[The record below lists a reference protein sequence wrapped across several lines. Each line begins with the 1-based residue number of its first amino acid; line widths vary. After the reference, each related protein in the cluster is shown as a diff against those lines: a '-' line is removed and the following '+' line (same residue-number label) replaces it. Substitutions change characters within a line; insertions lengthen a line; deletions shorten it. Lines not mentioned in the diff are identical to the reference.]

1 MARRPC
7 LEPALAD
14 RLSPLLRRFDL
25 RYDQED
31 PAVIDAQIRQG
42 VNAVGANLWVLIFAI
57 MVASIGL
64 NVNSTAVII
73 GAMLISPLM
82 GPIVGIGYGAAINDF
97 PLIRR
102 AAANLGLMAGISLV
116 TAILYFSVS
125 PLSEARSELLAR
137 TSPTLWDV
145 LIAFFGG
152 AAGMVANTRKSVP
165 NVVPGVAIATA
176 LMPPLCTAGYGI
188 ANGNWEYAAGAF
200 YLFAI
205 NGVFIALSTLV
216 FVKIA
221 GLPQRVD
228 VDART
233 ARRHRWII
241 MAVAILMAVPS
252 GVLAYRLVMAERFE
266 AAARKVLADYRD
278 DPRVVLLAAQVDG
291 KTKALRLAITGD
303 LAPDA
308 LGNEIE
314 RKLRALGLASVHVDV
329 RDAGAHA
336 TDMKPIEDFL
346 RSQQTASRDGQL
358 DEARERLVV
367 LEAELEALR
376 ARERIERDLLAEV
389 RAQFPEAESLSV
401 SAGIGQ
407 DGDAAPA
414 PVLVVRV
421 IADIALD
428 PEASARLRAGWAS
441 RTPGVTVQLIVTPPA
456 EADQRSG
463 RNSTTSS
470 P

>member
-1 MARRPC
+1 M
-7 LEPALAD
+7 AD

-188 ANGNWEYAAGAF
+188 ANGNWEYASGAF

-221 GLPQRVD
+221 GLPPRLDLDESV
-228 VDART
+228 

-241 MAVAILMAVPS
+241 LAVASLMAVPS
-252 GVLAYRLVMAERFE
+252 GVLAYRLVLAERFE
-266 AAARKVLADYRD
+266 AAARRVLADYRD
-278 DPRVVLLAAQVDG
+278 DPRVVLLATQVDG
-291 KTKALRLAITGD
+291 NAKALRLAITGD
-303 LAPDA
+303 LAPEA
-308 LGNEIE
+308 LRGEIQ
-314 RKLRALGLASVHVDV
+314 RKLQAQGQGAARVDV

-336 TDMKPIEDFL
+336 ADMKPIEDFL
-346 RSQQTASRDGQL
+346 RSQQTANRDGQL
-358 DEARERLVV
+358 EEARQRLVM
-367 LEAELEALR
+367 LEAEVEPLR
-376 ARERIERDLLAEV
+376 ARERLERELLAEV
-389 RAQFPEAESLSV
+389 RAQFPEAQSVSV
-401 SAGIGQ
+401 SAGVGQ
-407 DGDAAPA
+407 DGESTPA
-414 PVLVVRV
+414 PVLLVHV
-421 IADIALD
+421 IADVALD
-428 PEASARLRAGWAS
+428 ADAAARLQAGWAS
-441 RTPGVTVQLIVTPPA
+441 RAPGTDVRLVVVPP
-456 EADQRSG
+456 EA
-463 RNSTTSS
+463 SS
-470 P
+470 PEAAAP

>member
-1 MARRPC
+1 M
-7 LEPALAD
+7 AD
-14 RLSPLLRRFDL
+14 RFPPLLRRFDL

-82 GPIVGIGYGAAINDF
+82 GPIVGLGYGAAINDF

-116 TAILYFSVS
+116 TAVLYFSVS

-188 ANGNWEYAAGAF
+188 ANGNWEYATGAL

-205 NGVFIALSTLV
+205 NGVFIALSTLM

-228 VDART
+228 LDERIA
-233 ARRHRWII
+233 ARHRWVI
-241 MAVAILMAVPS
+241 MTVATLMAVPS
-252 GVLAYRLVMAERFE
+252 GILAWRLVQAERFE
-266 AAARKVLADYRD
+266 ASATRVLAEYRD
-278 DPRVVLLAAQVDG
+278 DPRVVVLATQVDG
-291 KTKALRLAITGD
+291 KTRTLRLAITGD
-303 LAPDA
+303 LVPEA
-308 LGNEIE
+308 LKGEIE
-314 RKLRALGLASVHVDV
+314 RKLRARGQSSARVEV
-329 RDAGAHA
+329 RDAGGHTAAMTPLEEVLRAQRDAH
-336 TDMKPIEDFL
+336 EDG
-346 RSQQTASRDGQL
+346 RL
-358 DEARERLVV
+358 DEARQRLVAF
-367 LEAELEALR
+367 EAELDTLR
-376 ARERIERDLLAEV
+376 ARERLEAELLAEV

-401 SAGIGQ
+401 GVGLGQ
-407 DGDAAPA
+407 EGDAAPA
-414 PVLVVRV
+414 PVLIVTLV
-421 IADIALD
+421 ADVALD
-428 PEASARLRAGWAS
+428 ANTSARLRAGWAS
-441 RTPGVTVQLIVTPPA
+441 RAPGMAVQLIVTP
-456 EADQRSG
+456 
-463 RNSTTSS
+463 STRDGAKTT

>member
-1 MARRPC
+1 MAH
-7 LEPALAD
+7 

-31 PAVIDAQIRQG
+31 PAIIDAQIRQG

-188 ANGNWEYAAGAF
+188 ANGNWEYATGAF

-228 VDART
+228 LDERIAL
-233 ARRHRWII
+233 RHRWII
-241 MAVAILMAVPS
+241 TGVAVLMAVPS
-252 GVLAYRLVMAERFE
+252 GVLAYRLVLAERFE
-266 AAARKVLADYRD
+266 AATRQVLADYRD

-291 KTKALRLAITGD
+291 RTRALRLAITGD

-308 LGNEIE
+308 LRSEIQ
-314 RKLRALGLASVHVDV
+314 RKLLAQGQGSARVDV
-329 RDAGAHA
+329 RDASTHA
-336 TDMKPIEDFL
+336 TDMKPIEAFL
-346 RSQQTASRDGQL
+346 RSQETASRDGQL
-358 DEARERLVV
+358 DEARQRLVM
-367 LEAELEALR
+367 LEAELEPLR
-376 ARERIERDLLAEV
+376 ARERLERELLAEV
-389 RAQFPEAESLSV
+389 RAQFPEAQSLSV
-401 SAGIGQ
+401 SAGVGQ
-407 DGDAAPA
+407 EGESTPA

-421 IADIALD
+421 VADVAVD
-428 PEASARLRAGWAS
+428 TDASARLQAGWAS
-441 RTPGVTVQLIVTPPA
+441 RAPGVAVQLIVTPPA
-456 EADQRSG
+456 ASD
-463 RNSTTSS
+463 
-470 P
+470 

>member
-102 AAANLGLMAGISLV
+102 AAANLALMAGISLV

-188 ANGNWEYAAGAF
+188 ANGNWEYATGAF

-241 MAVAILMAVPS
+241 MAVATLMAVPS
-252 GVLAYRLVMAERFE
+252 GVLAWRLVQAERFE
-266 AAARKVLADYRD
+266 AAAGRVLADYRD
-278 DPRVVLLAAQVDG
+278 DPRVVVLATQVDG
-291 KTKALRLAITGD
+291 KAKTLRLAITGD
-303 LAPDA
+303 LAPEA
-308 LGNEIE
+308 LRGEIQ
-314 RKLRALGLASVHVDV
+314 RKLQAQGQGAARVDV
-329 RDAGAHA
+329 RDASAHA
-336 TDMKPIEDFL
+336 ADMKPIEELL
-346 RSQQTASRDGQL
+346 RSQQTANRDGQL
-358 DEARERLVV
+358 DEARQRLVM
-367 LEAELEALR
+367 LEAELEPLR
-376 ARERIERDLLAEV
+376 ARERLERELLAEV
-389 RAQFPEAESLSV
+389 RAQFPEAESVSV
-401 SAGIGQ
+401 SAGVGQ
-407 DGDAAPA
+407 DGESTPA
-414 PVLVVRV
+414 PVLLVHV
-421 IADIALD
+421 IADVALD
-428 PEASARLRAGWAS
+428 ADASARLQAGWAS
-441 RTPGVTVQLIVTPPA
+441 RAPGTDVRLVVVPTVAPSP
-456 EADQRSG
+456 EAAA
-463 RNSTTSS
+463 